1 MDGGADHSPHA
12 RQALRV
18 RHILPPFHPPP
29 GREGGWLASL
39 KVAIYPATPALLF
52 GWLLY
57 SDFIFG
63 LWVGFFLV
71 PAFHYLHD
79 VSWGRSVAYVTVL
92 IGVQILYVV
101 LTGEGWLL
109 EP

>member
-1 MDGGADHSPHA
+1 
-12 RQALRV
+12 
-18 RHILPPFHPPP
+18 
-29 GREGGWLASL
+29 
-39 KVAIYPATPALLF
+39 VAIYPATPALLF

-71 PAFHYLHD
+71 PAFHYLHE
-79 VSWGRSVAYVTVL
+79 VSWGRSVAFVTIL

-101 LTGEGWLL
+101 LTGEGWLI